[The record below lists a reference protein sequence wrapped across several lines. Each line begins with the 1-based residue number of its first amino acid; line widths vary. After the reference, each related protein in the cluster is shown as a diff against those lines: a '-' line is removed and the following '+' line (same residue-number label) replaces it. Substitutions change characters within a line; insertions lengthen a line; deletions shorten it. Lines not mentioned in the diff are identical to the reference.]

1 MKFLFKIFSFIPTLF
16 WVFLYGW
23 NAIYPYENGTCTT
36 ILILFV
42 MLGLFSYLLVF
53 IYIIYCLYYKINIGI
68 FYIILNSINVLMWIY
83 SLVLD
88 GRDIA
93 LKLI

>member
-1 MKFLFKIFSFIPTLF
+1 MKLLFKIFSFIPTLF

-23 NAIYPYENGTCTT
+23 NAIYPYENASCTT

-42 MLGLFSYLLVF
+42 VLGFFSYLLVF
-53 IYIIYCLYYKINIGI
+53 VYILYYLYYKISIDK
-68 FYIILNSINVLMWIY
+68 FYILLNSINVLMWIFA
-83 SLVLD
+83 LVLD
-88 GRDIA
+88 SRDIM